1 MGFWRGFTRPARY
14 AALVA
19 GAVPVLAFPAPNL
32 EFVAWVGLVPGLLV
46 LRHAPTGREA
56 AARGWWLGAGYLIF
70 ALYWLIPNVGPGLL
84 LIAIVMGAPWA
95 VFGYAAWR
103 LLAPPGPA
111 IGRALAAVVV
121 LPAIWVTI
129 EWIRSWQALGG
140 PWAVLGATQWRHP
153 VVLALAAVGGIWLI
167 SFVVVAANAAIA
179 VALTAA
185 GPARPAGAV
194 SPARLAGAVSPARLA
209 GAVGA
214 GLAVAAGP
222 VAFALTAAQAAAP
235 AAGHVRL
242 ALVQPGIVSDL
253 NRRIAE
259 EIRLTRRARGADLI
273 VWGES
278 SVTYDLR
285 YDPALLRRLRAL
297 SARAQL
303 LVNQDSIGPRG
314 HTKDAILIGP
324 GGIEGRYVKTRLVPF
339 GEYIPFRPVLGWLAD
354 ISRAA
359 PVNMVPGTGAHVLHA
374 VLPDGRR
381 LTFGILICFESTFPD
396 MSRADTRQ
404 GAQFIIYQTS
414 DTTFQQSWA
423 PEQHASLGALRA
435 AETGRPVVQAALTG
449 DSAAFDNRG
458 RVLAWMSTSDRGVLA
473 VRLALPPRSALT
485 PFDRFGDYVPWISV
499 AVTAIALLSWANLA
513 GVFRRF
519 RRA

>member
-1 MGFWRGFTRPARY
+1 VSFWRGFTRPARY

-46 LRHAPTGREA
+46 LRNAPTGREA
-56 AARGWWLGAGYLIF
+56 AVRGWWLGAGYLLF

-95 VFGYAAWR
+95 AFGYGAWR
-103 LLAPPGPA
+103 LLRPPGPT
-111 IGRALAAVVV
+111 IGRALAAITV
-121 LPAIWVTI
+121 LPAIWVSI

-167 SFVVVAANAAIA
+167 SFVLVAANAAIA
-179 VALTAA
+179 VALTAV
-185 GPARPAGAV
+185 GPARIAGAV
-194 SPARLAGAVSPARLA
+194 GPARIA

-214 GLAVAAGP
+214 ALAVAAGP
-222 VAFALTAAQAAAP
+222 IAFALTAAEAAAP
-235 AAGHVRL
+235 ATGQVRL
-242 ALVQPGIVSDL
+242 ALVQPGIVPDL
-253 NRRIAE
+253 SRRIAA
-259 EIRLTRRARGADLI
+259 EIRLTRQARGADLV

-285 YDPALLRRLRAL
+285 YDPALLRRLQAL
-297 SARAQL
+297 SARAPL

-339 GEYIPFRPVLGWLAD
+339 GEYIPMRPVLGWLAD

-359 PVNMVPGTGAHVLHA
+359 PVNMVPGTGAHVLRA
-374 VLPDGRR
+374 VLPDGRS

-404 GAQFIIYQTS
+404 GAQIIIYQTS

-449 DSAAFDNRG
+449 DSAAFDSRG
-458 RVLAWMSTSDRGVLA
+458 RVLAWLGTSDRGVLA
-473 VRLALPPRSALT
+473 ARVALPPGSALT
-485 PFDRFGDYVPWISV
+485 PFDRFGDYVPWLSV
-499 AVTAIALLSWANLA
+499 AVTAIALLSWANFA

>member
-1 MGFWRGFTRPARY
+1 MSFWRGFTRPARY

-19 GAVPVLAFPAPNL
+19 GALPVLAFPAPNL
-32 EFVAWVGLVPGLLV
+32 ELVAWVGLVPGLLV

-56 AARGWWLGAGYLIF
+56 AVRGWWLGAGYLLF

-95 VFGYAAWR
+95 AFGYAAWR
-103 LLAPPGPA
+103 LLAPPGPT
-111 IGRALAAVVV
+111 IGRALTAVVV

-167 SFVVVAANAAIA
+167 SFVLVAANAAIA
-179 VALTAA
+179 VALTAV
-185 GPARPAGAV
+185 GT
-194 SPARLAGAVSPARLA
+194 ARLAGTAGQARLA
-209 GAVGA
+209 GTVGTALVGA
-214 GLAVAAGP
+214 ALAVAAGP
-222 VAFALTAAQAAAP
+222 VAFALTAAEAAAP
-235 AAGHVRL
+235 ATGHVRL
-242 ALVQPGIVSDL
+242 ALVQPGIVTDL

-259 EIRLTRRARGADLI
+259 EIRLTSQARGADLV

-285 YDPALLRRLRAL
+285 YDPALLRRLRTL

-303 LVNQDSIGPRG
+303 LVNQDSIGPFG

-324 GGIEGRYVKTRLVPF
+324 DGIEGRYVKTRLVPF

-381 LTFGILICFESTFPD
+381 LTFGVLICFESTFPD

-404 GAQFIIYQTS
+404 GAQVIIYQTS

-449 DSAAFDNRG
+449 DSAAFDSRG
-458 RVLAWMSTSDRGVLA
+458 RVLAWMGTSDRGVLA
-473 VRLALPPRSALT
+473 VRLALPPRSVLT
-485 PFDRFGDYVPWISV
+485 PFDRFGDYVPWLSV